1 LTDATFVP
9 APAKDSAQISQ
20 LIGVAS
26 DLSVRFMGDKSPK
39 SKNKQATQK
48 QTKAE
53 VESQKK
59 KDAASAKQSV
69 KPKK

>member
-1 LTDATFVP
+1 
-9 APAKDSAQISQ
+9 

-39 SKNKQATQK
+39 SKNKQAVQK
-48 QTKAE
+48 QAKAD

-59 KDAASAKQSV
+59 KDAVSAKQIT
-69 KPKK
+69 KTKK

>member
-1 LTDATFVP
+1 LTDAAFIP
-9 APAKDSAQISQ
+9 APGKDSAQISQ

-39 SKNKQATQK
+39 SKNKQAVQK
-48 QTKAE
+48 QAKAA

-59 KDAASAKQSV
+59 KDAVSAKQV
-69 KPKK
+69 ERPRK